1 MGPPKC
7 FLSKMERK
15 LSGDDFFFF
24 FLNEGKRNENKEK
37 CTLLTLIKRN
47 VDLYLLSVQFST
59 TIKRKISDSL
69 FLKVKRRSI

>member
-1 MGPPKC
+1 MKG
-7 FLSKMERK
+7 SEIRI
-15 LSGDDFFFF
+15 
-24 FLNEGKRNENKEK
+24 KRNVA
-37 CTLLTLIKRN
+37 LLTLIKRN